1 MSKNILILTDHSG
14 HTSENSL
21 YLLATAMSK
30 SHHTASLVV
39 ASRTNSENDHFFQG
53 KEIDHIFGTDVSSGL
68 IYNKNPHPLE
78 ADIEQYSLK
87 DFDLIWLRLPPPL
100 SLSFLEYIEQQFSSA
115 VVINNP
121 MAIYETGS
129 KAFLMQFQEVCAPM
143 RLCHTI
149 DDINAFRQA
158 FPIVLKPFRA
168 YGGKGIVRIVGN
180 EVSTG
185 KETLSYEAW
194 VDSLSNTTDLDYL
207 GVKYLKN
214 VTAGD
219 KRIIV
224 INGKVMGASLRL
236 PAEGNWLCNVAMG
249 GRSHVAEVEPEEYE
263 LVSTVDPILSEQGI
277 VMYGIDTLVG
287 DNGKR
292 VLSELNTTSIGG
304 LPQIAALMKK
314 PLVEEGIELIWD
326 YYNKLKS

>member
-30 SHHTASLVV
+30 SHHAASLVV
-39 ASRTNSENDHFFQG
+39 ASRANPENDHFFQG

-78 ADIEQYSLK
+78 VDIEQYSLK

-121 MAIYETGS
+121 KAIYETGS

-149 DDINAFRQA
+149 DDINEYRQA

-168 YGGKGIVRIVGN
+168 YGGQGIVRIDGN

-194 VDSLSNTTDLDYL
+194 VDTLTNTRDLDYL

-214 VTAGD
+214 VSAGD

-249 GRSHVAEVEPEEYE
+249 GRSHIAEVDPDEYE
-263 LVSTVDPILSEQGI
+263 LVATVDPILSEKGI